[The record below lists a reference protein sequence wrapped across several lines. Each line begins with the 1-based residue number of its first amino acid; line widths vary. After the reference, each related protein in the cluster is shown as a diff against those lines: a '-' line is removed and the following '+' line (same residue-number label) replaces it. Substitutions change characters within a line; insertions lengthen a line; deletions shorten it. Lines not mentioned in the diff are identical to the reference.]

1 VGFGL
6 GVFSVPFLLLIAP
19 DLVPGPVL
27 AATIAITILIMIR
40 ERRDVRWRDL
50 GWALGGRTFGI
61 AAAVYVV
68 TALPA
73 GELAIVSALFVLAG
87 VVLTAAGFHLPPRPG
102 VLAGAGLVSGL
113 IGTVVAIGGPAIA
126 LVYQRESGPSIRGT
140 LSAYFLIGI
149 LMSLVALSVAGRFGA
164 HQLWLGITLVPAV
177 LLGYLASAR
186 VTRVLDK
193 GYIRPTI
200 LVLSAA
206 ASVAVLINKQLW

>member
-1 VGFGL
+1 
-6 GVFSVPFLLLIAP
+6 
-19 DLVPGPVL
+19 
-27 AATIAITILIMIR
+27 
-40 ERRDVRWRDL
+40 VRWRDL
-50 GWALGGRTFGI
+50 WWALGGRTFGI

-73 GELAIVSALFVLAG
+73 RGLAIVSALLVLAG
-87 VVLTAAGFHLPPRPG
+87 VVLTAAGFHLPPRPS

-149 LMSLVALSVAGRFGA
+149 LMSLVALGVAGRFGA
-164 HQLWLGITLVPAV
+164 YQLWLGVTLVPAV

-186 VTRVLDK
+186 VARVLDQ

-206 ASVAVLINKQLW
+206 ASVAVLVKEIW